1 MKLMFMVPPVVL
13 HVGACAEVLSPWSP
27 AALSMGVCVNMQ
39 ELLLVWF
46 CLQSASSTI
55 LIFPQL

>member
-1 MKLMFMVPPVVL
+1 MVPPVVL

-27 AALSMGVCVNMQ
+27 AALNMGVCVNMQ
-39 ELLLVWF
+39 DLLLVWF